1 MKWIKEIT
9 IEDIFQFESEVYKS
23 LLNQYK
29 KCIEVILCCRIDY
42 EVKENMIKFLNC
54 DLHLAIKS
62 IMTLLNEKVDILK
75 EEFEKEEE
83 HPIIYLNKSGWK
95 TFELVFKSLKERVIA
110 YEK

>member
-9 IEDIFQFESEVYKS
+9 LEDIFRFESEVYKA

-29 KCIEVILCCRIDY
+29 KCIEVIMICRIDC
-42 EVKENMIKFLNC
+42 EVKENMIKFINC

-75 EEFEKEEE
+75 EEFETEEQ

-95 TFELVFKSLKERVIA
+95 SFNFFFKSLKERVIA
-110 YEK
+110 YKK

>member
-9 IEDIFQFESEVYKS
+9 LEDIFQFESEVYKS
-23 LLNQYK
+23 LLNQYE
-29 KCIEVILCCRIDY
+29 KCIEVTISRVDY
-42 EVKENMIKFLNC
+42 EIKENMIRVLNC
-54 DLHLAIKS
+54 DLHLAIKA

-75 EEFEKEEE
+75 EEFEKEEK

-95 TFELVFKSLKERVIA
+95 SFNFFFKSLKERVIA

>member
-9 IEDIFQFESEVYKS
+9 LEDIFKFESEVYKA
-23 LLNQYK
+23 LLKQYE
-29 KCIEVILCCRIDY
+29 KCIEVITYRLDY
-42 EVKENMIKFLNC
+42 EVKENMIIKLLNS

-75 EEFEKEEE
+75 EEFKDEEE
-83 HPIIYLNKSGWK
+83 HPLIYLNKSGWK
-95 TFELVFKSLKERVIA
+95 SFNFFFKSLKERVIE